1 MDLGNS
7 ALLIFHYAPRII
19 NFDEQFD
26 VKMRILHVFNC
37 VCLAKSDSVAILL
50 KYVCYIAAISYLI
63 NTHIS
68 RTYIIYSVTPVSNP
82 TQVNITRPQNILLD
96 ETQNNLRQNW
106 IKILKEWISLWRWAV
121 RLYAGGASM
130 FTFDVSKWLLMFMS
144 IIVC

>member
-1 MDLGNS
+1 MTANIMVRIVSAATKKSSFIHIVARMDLGNS

-26 VKMRILHVFNC
+26 VKMRILCVFNC

-96 ETQNNLRQNW
+96 ETQNNLRQN
-106 IKILKEWISLWRWAV
+106 
-121 RLYAGGASM
+121 
-130 FTFDVSKWLLMFMS
+130 
-144 IIVC
+144 